1 MWFFICQKTRSNC
14 FSGKADAIPFLNI
27 KLTSPKHC
35 LSFKSMASTFPQK
48 QSETSQS
55 ANKKMIHLHA
65 LLHRRTRYYNALFFE
80 DAFHF
85 QNNFPLKIKYHFSKD
100 VKASSKIKSKKE
112 YQILVPDKKRLY
124 FLIWIFYPS
133 DGFSLSDNKMR
144 ISLFLGEFLSF
155 YIDRY
160 KDKIFPFSL

>member
-1 MWFFICQKTRSNC
+1 MHCFCECRKSLITSISNIHDIGISNLQHPQNQEKPARVWFFICQKTRSNC

-65 LLHRRTRYYNALFFE
+65 LLHRRTWYYNALFFE

-85 QNNFPLKIKYHFSKD
+85 QYNFPFKLK
-100 VKASSKIKSKKE
+100 
-112 YQILVPDKKRLY
+112 L
-124 FLIWIFYPS
+124 LIS
-133 DGFSLSDNKMR
+133 
-144 ISLFLGEFLSF
+144 
-155 YIDRY
+155 
-160 KDKIFPFSL
+160 

>member
-1 MWFFICQKTRSNC
+1 
-14 FSGKADAIPFLNI
+14 
-27 KLTSPKHC
+27 
-35 LSFKSMASTFPQK
+35 
-48 QSETSQS
+48 
-55 ANKKMIHLHA
+55 MIHLHA

-133 DGFSLSDNKMR
+133 LKFDTLSEDDPLPNHLPILQTNSDYTMAIGKWHSHTKKQTFRLLKKWLLPMT
-144 ISLFLGEFLSF
+144 F
-155 YIDRY
+155 
-160 KDKIFPFSL
+160 KKQ

>member
-1 MWFFICQKTRSNC
+1 
-14 FSGKADAIPFLNI
+14 
-27 KLTSPKHC
+27 
-35 LSFKSMASTFPQK
+35 MASTFPQK

-133 DGFSLSDNKMR
+133 LKFDTLSEDDPLPNQLPILQTKSDYTMT
-144 ISLFLGEFLSF
+144 IG
-155 YIDRY
+155 
-160 KDKIFPFSL
+160 K

>member
-1 MWFFICQKTRSNC
+1 
-14 FSGKADAIPFLNI
+14 
-27 KLTSPKHC
+27 
-35 LSFKSMASTFPQK
+35 MASTFPQK

-100 VKASSKIKSKKE
+100 VKASSKIKSKKG
-112 YQILVPDKKRLY
+112 YQILWMDKKSKSNN
-124 FLIWIFYPS
+124 IDAFYPAKEF
-133 DGFSLSDNKMR
+133 DTLSW
-144 ISLFLGEFLSF
+144 I
-155 YIDRY
+155 
-160 KDKIFPFSL
+160 

>member
-1 MWFFICQKTRSNC
+1 MMLRAGQSYVMERYGIG
-14 FSGKADAIPFLNI
+14 FSAEAITSDFL
-27 KLTSPKHC
+27 
-35 LSFKSMASTFPQK
+35 
-48 QSETSQS
+48 

-133 DGFSLSDNKMR
+133 LKFDTLSEDDPLPNQLPILQTKSDYTMT
-144 ISLFLGEFLSF
+144 IG
-155 YIDRY
+155 
-160 KDKIFPFSL
+160 K

>member
-1 MWFFICQKTRSNC
+1 
-14 FSGKADAIPFLNI
+14 
-27 KLTSPKHC
+27 
-35 LSFKSMASTFPQK
+35 
-48 QSETSQS
+48 
-55 ANKKMIHLHA
+55 MIHLHA

-124 FLIWIFYPS
+124 FLIWFFHPSKEFDTLSEDVHLSNQLPILQINPIKQEHSDWIFKTK
-133 DGFSLSDNKMR
+133 NKKKE
-144 ISLFLGEFLSF
+144 S
-155 YIDRY
+155 
-160 KDKIFPFSL
+160 KDKFQVFRKKSSSPTGFKKNLHP

>member
-1 MWFFICQKTRSNC
+1 
-14 FSGKADAIPFLNI
+14 
-27 KLTSPKHC
+27 
-35 LSFKSMASTFPQK
+35 MASTFPQK

-85 QNNFPLKIKYHFSKD
+85 QYNFPI
-100 VKASSKIKSKKE
+100 KIKSKKE

-133 DGFSLSDNKMR
+133 LKFDTLSEDDPLPNQLPILQTKSDYTMT
-144 ISLFLGEFLSF
+144 IG
-155 YIDRY
+155 
-160 KDKIFPFSL
+160 K

>member
-1 MWFFICQKTRSNC
+1 MDKAIFLHIKPKKPARVWFFICQKTRSNC

-27 KLTSPKHC
+27 IPTSPKHC
-35 LSFKSMASTFPQK
+35 LSFKYMASTFPQK

-85 QNNFPLKIKYHFSKD
+85 QNKFSTEIQIQITKDEQSILKKQTH
-100 VKASSKIKSKKE
+100 
-112 YQILVPDKKRLY
+112 
-124 FLIWIFYPS
+124 
-133 DGFSLSDNKMR
+133 
-144 ISLFLGEFLSF
+144 
-155 YIDRY
+155 
-160 KDKIFPFSL
+160 

>member
-1 MWFFICQKTRSNC
+1 
-14 FSGKADAIPFLNI
+14 
-27 KLTSPKHC
+27 
-35 LSFKSMASTFPQK
+35 MASTFPQK

-112 YQILVPDKKRLY
+112 YQILVPDKKHLY
-124 FLIWIFYPS
+124 FLIWIFNPS
-133 DGFSLSDNKMR
+133 LKFDTLSEDDPLLNQLPILQTKSDYTMT
-144 ISLFLGEFLSF
+144 IG
-155 YIDRY
+155 
-160 KDKIFPFSL
+160 K

>member
-1 MWFFICQKTRSNC
+1 
-14 FSGKADAIPFLNI
+14 
-27 KLTSPKHC
+27 
-35 LSFKSMASTFPQK
+35 MASAFPQK

-133 DGFSLSDNKMR
+133 LKFDTLSEDDPLPNQLPILQTKSDYTMT
-144 ISLFLGEFLSF
+144 IG
-155 YIDRY
+155 
-160 KDKIFPFSL
+160 K